1 MMYSN
6 IFYFKRI
13 SPIGGTEQFLY
24 EIAKKYKDYDITI
37 FYDEGDV
44 LQINRLRKLVR
55 VVKRTGEVIK
65 CKKAFLSFNIDI
77 IDDLDAEEII
87 FVSHANYEE
96 LHNTNGGYIPPVDH
110 PKIDKVVGVSK
121 FATDKMKEYLDKIGS
136 KLKVE
141 KCYNPLTLEKKQK
154 VPLLVTACRL
164 DDKVKG
170 GYRVKELVKALDR
183 YCDKNSRNYLML
195 VFSNP
200 TAKIDSKNVIMMGR
214 RLDARDFISKA
225 DYLVQLSNDMETYRL
240 FNK

>member
-1 MMYSN
+1 MYSN
-6 IFYFKRI
+6 VFYFKRI

-24 EIAKKYKDYDITI
+24 EIAKKYKDYDITF

-44 LQINRLRKLVR
+44 LQIDRLRKLVR
-55 VVKRTGEVIK
+55 VIKRTGKVIK
-65 CKKAFLSFNIDI
+65 CKKAFLCFNIDI

-87 FVSHANYEE
+87 FISHANYEE
-96 LHNTNGGYIPPVDH
+96 LHNSNGGYIPPVDH
-110 PKIDKVVGVSK
+110 PKIDKIVGVSK

-136 KLKVE
+136 KLKIE

-170 GYRVKELVKALDR
+170 GYRIKELVKALDR

-200 TAKIDSKNVIMMGR
+200 ISKIDSKNVIMMGR